1 MDPSNYRGIFL
12 LALAG
17 KVLASVRNQL
27 LKVLLE
33 ESIRNAQCGF
43 RQNRSTGH
51 LIHALRRTQ
60 EACHRDNIKA
70 YAVFVKFAKAF
81 DSPPRAAIWECLEWS
96 GRPPDLLAVIMAI
109 HNDPRGKIQESIECF
124 RVARC
129 VRQGCVLGLNLFIL
143 VLEYC
148 LRLTDTEGI
157 GLQLCCLKRKGIP
170 IPPDLLSCPSRRPSH
185 SMPMISRCSAL
196 TQTGSVGH

>member
-81 DSPPRAAIWECLEWS
+81 DSPPRAAIWECLEW
-96 GRPPDLLAVIMAI
+96 
-109 HNDPRGKIQESIECF
+109 
-124 RVARC
+124 
-129 VRQGCVLGLNLFIL
+129 
-143 VLEYC
+143 
-148 LRLTDTEGI
+148 
-157 GLQLCCLKRKGIP
+157 
-170 IPPDLLSCPSRRPSH
+170 
-185 SMPMISRCSAL
+185 
-196 TQTGSVGH
+196 